1 METQETFLRLKIGA
15 TGVYNQQVNNDQST
29 RKRKYLWIF
38 TNEKLEAVQLLCTE
52 RLELMIPWTRL

>member
-15 TGVYNQQVNNDQST
+15 TGVYNQQVNNYQST

-38 TNEKLEAVQLLCTE
+38 TNEKLETVQLLCTE